1 MSSIKWGLAGAA
13 AVLFA
18 LADTGACRAQ
28 APAASEPAAQA
39 APAAPAA
46 PPARAAP
53 DIVMY
58 ATAGCPYCRQARDYL
73 HSRGL
78 AWTER
83 DIEASPAARAEWQAR
98 GGQGTPL
105 LLVDGVAI
113 AGFDRTRL
121 DAALA
126 HYAP

>member
-39 APAAPAA
+39 AP
-46 PPARAAP
+46 

-58 ATAGCPYCRQARDYL
+58 ATSTCPYCRQARDYL
-73 HSRGL
+73 RARGL
-78 AWTER
+78 AWRER
-83 DIEASPAARAEWQAR
+83 DIEASAAARAEWQAR
-98 GGQGTPL
+98 GGVGTPL
-105 LLVDGVAI
+105 LVVDGTAI

-121 DAALA
+121 ESALA

>member
-39 APAAPAA
+39 APAAP
-46 PPARAAP
+46 PARAAP

-58 ATAGCPYCRQARDYL
+58 ATAACPYCRQARDYL
-73 HSRGL
+73 HARGL
-78 AWTER
+78 AWRER
-83 DIEASPAARAEWQAR
+83 DIEASAAARAEWQAR

-113 AGFDRTRL
+113 AGFDRARL